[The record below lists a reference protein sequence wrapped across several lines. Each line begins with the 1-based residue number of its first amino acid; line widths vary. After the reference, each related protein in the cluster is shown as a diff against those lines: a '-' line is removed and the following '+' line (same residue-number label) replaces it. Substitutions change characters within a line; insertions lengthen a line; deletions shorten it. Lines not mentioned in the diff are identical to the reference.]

1 MQYAVKW
8 TTTNP
13 ARTVEFPIGYARP
26 SEAMDCACAVLRLN
40 PAEVWVEDEQGNRIA
55 DRARIAAHC
64 RGETIARLYLSD
76 HAGSQH

>member
-8 TTTNP
+8 KTTNP
-13 ARTVEFPIGYARP
+13 ERTMVPVGYARP

-40 PAEVWVEDEQGNRIA
+40 PAEVWVEDQHGNRIA
-55 DRARIAAHC
+55 DRTRVAPHY

>member
-8 TTTNP
+8 KTTNP
-13 ARTVEFPIGYARP
+13 DRTMEFPIGYARP
-26 SEAMDCACAVLRLN
+26 SEAMDCACVVLCLN

-55 DRARIAAHC
+55 GRARIAAHG